1 MDDEFSENLS
11 EDDDLEVEDEWD
23 SPSESEDG
31 GKKKKKG
38 SKQKTTIPAKL
49 IAPTRGRVT
58 RSNAVSIGTNQSR

>member
-38 SKQKTTIPAKL
+38 SK
-49 IAPTRGRVT
+49 
-58 RSNAVSIGTNQSR
+58 